1 MKWQNNWIPGTGLK
15 EVLLNISSN
24 ELRILQDAVKP
35 EYQKA
40 LKKYEKLRDIHESGE
55 ATEKQCDQMSESLEC
70 VETINGFLGLK

>member
-24 ELRILQDAVKP
+24 ELRILQEAVKP

-40 LKKYEKLRDIHESGE
+40 LKKYEKLRDIHEGGE
-55 ATEKQCDQMSESLEC
+55 ATEKQCDQLCEALDRFETLEAFF
-70 VETINGFLGLK
+70 ELK